1 MPTESSLQTR
11 PGTKL
16 GNGMPPN
23 AGRLGFGL
31 KAVVALLARLGL
43 RFEDPAL
50 EDKYKASFAEYA
62 VHRTRIAMG
71 LAVVT
76 NAVFGIWDLT
86 SASGGLMSTRFR
98 YMVAFPAFGILFAVS
113 FHRSMKKWWQE
124 YSILFCLVATICM
137 YQSILFF
144 DMETEFNIARGNGTL
159 NFELAVIFGALFP
172 IGFLYMLMGQAIFQ
186 IAHAILLYNHAPPNF
201 YLTSYFSF
209 LLSSAS
215 TVVCLVAYWRETV
228 SRRQF
233 AQSVTRGGSEQA
245 GAGISA
251 YGGDGYLEDVDE
263 PVVKAMP
270 QDSPRITMSYRRG
283 DSGIIT
289 GRIFDRLANH
299 YGKDAV
305 FRDIDNIPAGVDF
318 REHIDQTLDQSDVVL
333 AIVGPRWVG
342 SHSGRDRLS
351 EPSDP
356 VRVEV
361 ETALQK
367 RKPLI
372 PVLVLNAHMPTIE
385 HLPSSLHDFAYRNA
399 VTIDAEQDF
408 DVHIARLIR
417 AIDRIAKK
425 TAADTPGETARTASR

>member
-1 MPTESSLQTR
+1 MPTESPLQSRLGTILRNGTR
-11 PGTKL
+11 RS
-16 GNGMPPN
+16 
-23 AGRLGFGL
+23 AGRLDFGL
-31 KAVVALLARLGL
+31 KAVALLLTRLGL

-50 EDKYKASFAEYA
+50 EDKYKASSAQYA

-71 LAVVT
+71 LAIVT

-98 YMVAFPAFGILFAVS
+98 FMVAFPALGIFFAIS
-113 FHRSMKKWWQE
+113 FHRSMKRWWQE
-124 YSILFCLVATICM
+124 YSILFCVVVTICM
-137 YQSILFF
+137 YKSIVLF

-159 NFELAVIFGALFP
+159 NFQLAVIFGALFP
-172 IGFLYMLMGQAIFQ
+172 VGFLYMVLGQAIFQ
-186 IAHAILLYNHAPPNF
+186 AAHALLLYNHAPPDF
-201 YLTSYFSF
+201 YLTTYLSF
-209 LLSSAS
+209 LLSCAS
-215 TVVCLVAYWRETV
+215 TVVCLIAYWRETV

-233 AQSVTRGGSEQA
+233 AQSLARGESDQTD
-245 GAGISA
+245 AGIST
-251 YGGDGYLEDVDE
+251 YVGDGYLEGAGE
-263 PVVKAMP
+263 PVVKA
-270 QDSPRITMSYRRG
+270 SPRITISYRRA

-289 GRIFDRLANH
+289 GRIFDRLASH
-299 YGKDAV
+299 YGKNAV

-318 REHIDQTLDQSDVVL
+318 RERIDETLDQSDVVL

-342 SHSGRDRLS
+342 SHSGHDRLN

-372 PVLVLNAHMPTIE
+372 PVLVLNAHMPTVE

-408 DVHIARLIR
+408 DVHVARLIR
-417 AIDRIAKK
+417 SIDRIAKK
-425 TAADTPGETARTASR
+425 TATDTPKDSNC